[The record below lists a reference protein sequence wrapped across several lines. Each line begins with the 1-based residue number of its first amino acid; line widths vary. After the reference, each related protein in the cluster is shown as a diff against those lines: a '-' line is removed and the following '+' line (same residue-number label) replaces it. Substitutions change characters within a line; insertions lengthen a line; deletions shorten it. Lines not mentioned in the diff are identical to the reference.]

1 MGESEEDITDDKA
14 ESDDKAKTLAE
25 AKAQTDDKAK
35 TLAEAKVKALA
46 EADEAKALA
55 EAKEKALAEAKVALA
70 EAKVALEQTAV
81 AVIRDELLMTLTGEA
96 PVNKLQIK
104 IKWGQGELANMGSL
118 QCFLRKFNEIFDS
131 DGKTVKLK
139 PMNAAEDP
147 YICVI
152 PSAEDGETAPADG
165 DGCAAL
171 DEASDEDCPSMD
183 QMAMALA
190 PDVD

>member
-1 MGESEEDITDDKA
+1 MAEAKTDDK
-14 ESDDKAKTLAE
+14 SDDKAMTLAYE
-25 AKAQTDDKAK
+25 ESDDKAK

-96 PVNKLQIK
+96 QLNKLQIK

-139 PMNAAEDP
+139 PMNAADDP
-147 YICVI
+147 YVVLSAGGGETA
-152 PSAEDGETAPADG
+152 PAAEDGETAPADG
-165 DGCAAL
+165 DG
-171 DEASDEDCPSMD
+171 DEASDGDCPSMQ